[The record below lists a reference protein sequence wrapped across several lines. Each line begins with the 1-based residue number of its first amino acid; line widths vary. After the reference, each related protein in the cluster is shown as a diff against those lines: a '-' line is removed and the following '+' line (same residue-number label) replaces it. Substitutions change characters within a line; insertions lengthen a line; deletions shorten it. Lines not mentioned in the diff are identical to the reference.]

1 MYKII
6 RSKAF
11 WAGLITI
18 VILLVLVN
26 VTSTDRQNLTII
38 ERTIRNLYTPLQ
50 SGVSG
55 VSDVLDTWGNTFA
68 SKKSLNQRIA
78 DLNQENRQIK
88 LENQVLKEEQ
98 AELYR
103 LRSMLNF
110 KEQNILTYD
119 LTGARIIG
127 RSPSNWYNTMIID
140 KGTRDGIKQNMPVIS
155 PYGLVGRVSSVN
167 DNSSQVF
174 LITDREVAVGV
185 LLQETRE
192 TNGIVEGLGDNSI
205 LRMRNIPYYSKV
217 QKGDQVITSGLSEY
231 YPKGIVIG
239 KITKVSREPNGLL
252 LSAAVAPAV
261 DFNKLEEV
269 FVITAYHPPVEV
281 DDDETTIKE

>member
-1 MYKII
+1 MNKII
-6 RSKAF
+6 RNKAF
-11 WAGLITI
+11 WAGLTILVLLLAMINATAADRPKLTI
-18 VILLVLVN
+18 V
-26 VTSTDRQNLTII
+26 
-38 ERTIRNLYTPLQ
+38 ERTIRNIYTPLQ

-55 VSDVLDTWGNTFA
+55 VSDIIANWSDTFA
-68 SKKSLNQRIA
+68 SKKSLNQRIS
-78 DLNQENRQIK
+78 DLTRENSKIK

-103 LRSMLNF
+103 LRSMMDF

-127 RSPSNWYNTMIID
+127 RNPNNWYNIMIID
-140 KGTRDGIKQNMPVIS
+140 KGLRDGIQQNMPVIS
-155 PYGLVGRVSSVN
+155 PDGLVGRVSSVN
-167 DNSSQVF
+167 ENSAQVF

-192 TNGIVEGLGDNSI
+192 TNGIVEGMGDNSL

-217 QKGDQVITSGLSEY
+217 KSGDQVVTSGLSEY

-239 KITKVSREPNGLL
+239 TIKKVSREPNGLL
-252 LSAAVAPAV
+252 LSATVTPAV

-269 FVITAYHPPVEV
+269 FVVTSYRPPVEV
-281 DDDETTIKE
+281 EQTTTKE

>member
-1 MYKII
+1 MYRII

-18 VILLVLVN
+18 VIMLVLVN
-26 VTSTDRQNLTII
+26 QSSIDRPSLTIV
-38 ERTIRNLYTPLQ
+38 ERTIRNIYTPLQ

-55 VSDVLDTWGNTFA
+55 VSDIFQGWSNRVA

-78 DLNQENRQIK
+78 ELNKENSQIK
-88 LENQVLKEEQ
+88 LENQILKEEQ
-98 AELYR
+98 AELQR
-103 LRSMLNF
+103 LRRMVNF
-110 KEQNILTYD
+110 KEQNSMTYD
-119 LTGARIIG
+119 LIGARVIG
-127 RSPSNWYNTMIID
+127 RSPSNWYNAMIID
-140 KGTRDGIKQNMPVIS
+140 KGSRDGIQQNMPVIS
-155 PYGLVGRVSSVN
+155 PDGLVGRVSSVN
-167 DNSSQVF
+167 ENSAQVF

-192 TNGIVEGLGDNSI
+192 TNGIVEGLGDNSM

-217 QKGDQVITSGLSEY
+217 QKGNQVVTSGLSEY

-239 KITKVSREPNGLL
+239 KIKKVSREPNGLL
-252 LSAAVAPAV
+252 LSATVAPAV

-269 FVITAYHPPVEV
+269 FIITAYHPPVEV
-281 DDDETTIKE
+281 DQAGTKE

>member
-1 MYKII
+1 MYRII

-18 VILLVLVN
+18 VLLLVLIN
-26 VTSTDRQNLTII
+26 VTSTDRQNLTIV

-55 VSDVLDTWGNTFA
+55 VSDILETWGNRFA

-78 DLNQENRQIK
+78 DLNQENSQIK

-103 LRSMLNF
+103 LRRMLNF

-140 KGTRDGIKQNMPVIS
+140 KGSRDGIKQNMPVIS
-155 PYGLVGRVSSVN
+155 PDGLVGRVSSVN
-167 DNSSQVF
+167 ENSAQVF

-192 TNGIVEGLGDNSI
+192 TNGIVEGLGDNSM

-217 QKGDQVITSGLSEY
+217 QKGNQVVTSGLSEY

-239 KITKVSREPNGLL
+239 KTTKVSREPNGLL
-252 LSAAVAPAV
+252 LSATVAPAV

-269 FVITAYHPPVEV
+269 FVITAYRPPVEI
-281 DDDETTIKE
+281 DETATKE

>member
-1 MYKII
+1 LNKII
-6 RSKAF
+6 RNKAF
-11 WAGLITI
+11 WAGLTILVLLLAMINATAADRPKLTI
-18 VILLVLVN
+18 V
-26 VTSTDRQNLTII
+26 
-38 ERTIRNLYTPLQ
+38 ERTIRNIYTPLQ

-55 VSDVLDTWGNTFA
+55 VSDIIANWSDTFA
-68 SKKSLNQRIA
+68 SKKSLNQRIS
-78 DLNQENRQIK
+78 DLTRENSKIK

-103 LRSMLNF
+103 LRSMMDF

-127 RSPSNWYNTMIID
+127 RNPNNWYNIMIID
-140 KGTRDGIKQNMPVIS
+140 KGLRDGIQQNMPVIS
-155 PYGLVGRVSSVN
+155 PDGLVGRVSSVN
-167 DNSSQVF
+167 ENSAQVF

-192 TNGIVEGLGDNSI
+192 TNGIVEGMGDNSL

-217 QKGDQVITSGLSEY
+217 KSGDQVVTSGLSEY

-239 KITKVSREPNGLL
+239 TIKKVSREPNGLL
-252 LSAAVAPAV
+252 LSATVTPAV

-269 FVITAYHPPVEV
+269 FVVTSYRPPVEV
-281 DDDETTIKE
+281 EQTTTKE

>member
-1 MYKII
+1 MYRII

-18 VILLVLVN
+18 VLMLILVN
-26 VTSTDRQNLTII
+26 HSSADRPSLTIV

-55 VSDVLDTWGNTFA
+55 VSDIFEGWGNRVA

-78 DLNQENRQIK
+78 ELNKENSQIK
-88 LENQVLKEEQ
+88 LENQILKEDQ
-98 AELYR
+98 AELHR
-103 LRSMLNF
+103 LRRMVNF
-110 KEQNILTYD
+110 KEQNSMTYD
-119 LTGARIIG
+119 LIGARIIG
-127 RSPSNWYNTMIID
+127 RSPNNWYNAMIID
-140 KGTRDGIKQNMPVIS
+140 KGSRDGIQQNMPVIS
-155 PYGLVGRVSSVN
+155 PDGLVGRVSSVN
-167 DNSSQVF
+167 ENSAQVF

-192 TNGIVEGLGDNSI
+192 TNGIVEGLGDNSM

-217 QKGDQVITSGLSEY
+217 QKGDQVVTSGLSEY

-239 KITKVSREPNGLL
+239 KIKKMTREPNGLL
-252 LSAAVAPAV
+252 LSATVAPAV

-269 FVITAYHPPVEV
+269 FIITAYHPPVEV
-281 DDDETTIKE
+281 DQAGTKE